1 MHASSGE
8 SSGASF
14 ERASSARSPQRPRWR
29 SQRRMRFSTRAATLA
44 ISARVGAGPSRNA
57 GGAVAFRTG
66 EHAIRHQD
74 VKMDEATERRV
85 EALHE
90 SHSKRLA
97 AGARSMLLP
106 ARYFLH
112 ENAALRRQRV
122 RAERAHATNFVRRG
136 QHPLPHRDVGQDVI
150 HQVRRGVA
158 HPPSGARRA
167 RSAAF
172 ARERDN
178 DFLTAL
184 RAHDAQKAVRQ
195 DAATHVR
202 RSSSST

>member
-1 MHASSGE
+1 
-8 SSGASF
+8 
-14 ERASSARSPQRPRWR
+14 
-29 SQRRMRFSTRAATLA
+29 MRFSTRAATLA

-74 VKMDEATERRV
+74 VKMYEATENRV

-112 ENAALRRQRV
+112 EDAALRRQRV
-122 RAERAHATNFVRRG
+122 RSEREASQPGLAASGDRG
-136 QHPLPHRDVGQDVI
+136 YGRI
-150 HQVRRGVA
+150 T
-158 HPPSGARRA
+158 RA
-167 RSAAF
+167 R
-172 ARERDN
+172 ARTVPTSGTSR
-178 DFLTAL
+178 
-184 RAHDAQKAVRQ
+184 
-195 DAATHVR
+195 
-202 RSSSST
+202 